1 MGTFL
6 GGAYEYFCSVF
17 TELVFGK
24 VFWNYSE
31 IPFNLGG
38 RINLL
43 FCFFWGIA
51 AVVWI
56 KNLYPI
62 FSDLIE
68 KLPVS
73 FGKMFTWF
81 LVVFMIFDIA
91 LSSAAMARS
100 GQREK
105 NIPATNALETWLD
118 IHYDDAKMQK
128 IYPNSE
134 SVQK

>member
-1 MGTFL
+1 ML
-6 GGAYEYFCSVF
+6 
-17 TELVFGK
+17 
-24 VFWNYSE
+24 
-31 IPFNLGG
+31 
-38 RINLL
+38 
-43 FCFFWGIA
+43 
-51 AVVWI
+51 
-56 KNLYPI
+56 
-62 FSDLIE
+62 
-68 KLPVS
+68 
-73 FGKMFTWF
+73 TWF